1 MSTLQILVDLLHA
14 PFQGDPSLPFRTL
27 CTDSRQLQPGDVFVA
42 LRGERFDGHQFIP
55 QALAQGAVAVI
66 SEQPVAGCHFRVADT
81 LAAYQRIARGW
92 REQFSIPVVAI
103 TGSAGKTTSKEMLAA
118 ALTCY
123 GTVLKSH
130 ANHNNDIGV
139 AQTLLQMR
147 PEHQYVV
154 LEMAMRGPGEI
165 RRLAQMAQP
174 THALITHIGTAHIGR
189 LGSREAIAAAK
200 CELLQ
205 ELGEGVA
212 LLNGEDPLLLATAEQ
227 VWSGETLTY
236 GLEQGEFRG
245 NWDPLAQTVTLS
257 LPNANATKG
266 LTLPVPLPGR
276 HHALN
281 WMGVLATVYC
291 LGLDLEPLQKPVQLS
306 PGLQGRNQ
314 HLKLPGDVEIW
325 DETYNASPE
334 AMIAALQLLAQT
346 SGQRR
351 WAILGP
357 MRELG
362 EQAPMLYAEVG
373 RAAARL
379 GLDRVLLL
387 DPDGEMQPL
396 LDQNPASYCE
406 RFVEVTSLVRVLRQ
420 QVQAGDRLLFKAAR
434 AVELERVL
442 HLFLQEWQA
451 E

>member
-1 MSTLQILVDLLHA
+1 MPTLQLLADLLHT
-14 PFQGDPSLPFRTL
+14 PLQGDPSLSFRTL
-27 CTDSRQLQPGDVFVA
+27 CSDSRQVQAGDVFVA
-42 LRGERFDGHQFIP
+42 LRGEHFDGHEFIP

-66 SEQPVAGCHFRVADT
+66 SEQPVAGSHFRVADT

-92 REQFSIPVVAI
+92 RQLFSVPVIAI

-118 ALTCY
+118 ALSRY
-123 GTVLKSH
+123 GTVLKSY

-205 ELGEGVA
+205 ELGRGVA
-212 LLNGEDPLLLATAEQ
+212 LLNGEDPLLLSTAAR
-227 VWSGETLTY
+227 VWSGSTLTY
-236 GLEQGEFRG
+236 GLEQGDIRG
-245 NWDPLAQTVTLS
+245 DWDPQSQTITLQ
-257 LPNANATKG
+257 G

-281 WMGVLATVYC
+281 WMGALATVLS
-291 LGLDLEPLQKPVQLS
+291 LGLELERLQEPVQL
-306 PGLQGRNQ
+306 PATLQGRNQ

-346 SGQRR
+346 PGKRR

-362 EQAPMLYAEVG
+362 EHAPHLYREVG
-373 RAAARL
+373 RAAAPL

-387 DPDGEMQPL
+387 DPEGEMQPL
-396 LDQNPASYCE
+396 LEQKPAAQAE
-406 RFVEVTSLVRVLRQ
+406 RFQDVPSLVEVLLH

-442 HLFLQEWQA
+442 HPFLRGCQEGKLS
-451 E
+451 

>member
-1 MSTLQILVDLLHA
+1 MLTLRTVADLLQT
-14 PFQGDPSLPFRTL
+14 PLQGDPHLLGLPVQAI
-27 CTDSRQLQPGDVFVA
+27 CTDSRQLQPGSVFVA
-42 LRGERFDGHQFIP
+42 LRGERFDGHDFIP
-55 QALAQGAVAVI
+55 QALARGAVAVI
-66 SEQPVAGCHFRVADT
+66 SQRPVAGPHFQVSDT

-92 REQFSIPVVAI
+92 REQFPPSVVAI
-103 TGSAGKTTSKEMLAA
+103 TGSAGKTTTKEMLAA
-118 ALTCY
+118 ALSRY
-123 GTVLKSH
+123 GTVLKSE

-147 PEHQYVV
+147 PEHQFVV

-189 LGSREAIAAAK
+189 LGSRAAIAAAK

-205 ELGEGVA
+205 ELGQGVA
-212 LLNGEDPLLLATAEQ
+212 LLNGEDPLLLSTAASL
-227 VWSGETLTY
+227 WSGQTLTY
-236 GLEQGEFRG
+236 GLDRGDLRGE
-245 NWDPLAQTVTLS
+245 WDPQAQTVTVE
-257 LPNANATKG
+257 G

-281 WMGVLATVYC
+281 WMGVLAALRS
-291 LGLDLEPLQKPVQLS
+291 LGLDWERLREPIALPTHLE
-306 PGLQGRNQ
+306 GRNR
-314 HLKLPGDVEIW
+314 HLKLAGDVEIW

-334 AMIAALQLLAQT
+334 AMIAALHLLAQT
-346 SGQRR
+346 PGKRR

-362 EQAPMLYAEVG
+362 EHAPQLYAEVG
-373 RAAARL
+373 RAAAPL

-387 DPDGEMQPL
+387 DPEGEMQPL
-396 LDQNPASYCE
+396 LDQKPAAQAERCE
-406 RFVEVTSLVRVLRQ
+406 EVSELLEVLLH

-442 HLFLQEWQA
+442 HRFLQEWQA
-451 E
+451 

>member
-1 MSTLQILVDLLHA
+1 MLTLQTVADLLQT
-14 PFQGDPSLPFRTL
+14 PLQGDPCLLRFPIRAI
-27 CTDSRQLQPGDVFVA
+27 CTDSRQLQPGSVFVA
-42 LRGERFDGHQFIP
+42 LRGERFDGHNFIP
-55 QALAQGAVAVI
+55 QALARGAVAVI
-66 SEQPVAGCHFRVADT
+66 SQRPVAGPHFQVSDT

-92 REQFSIPVVAI
+92 REQFPPSVVAI
-103 TGSAGKTTSKEMLAA
+103 TGSAGKTTTKEMLAA
-118 ALTCY
+118 ALSRY
-123 GTVLKSH
+123 GTVLKSE

-147 PEHQYVV
+147 PEHQFVV

-189 LGSREAIAAAK
+189 LGSRAAIAAAK

-205 ELGEGVA
+205 ELGQGVA
-212 LLNGEDPLLLATAEQ
+212 LLNGEDPLLLSTAASL
-227 VWSGETLTY
+227 WSGQTLTY
-236 GLEQGEFRG
+236 GLDRGDLRGE
-245 NWDPLAQTVTLS
+245 WDPQAQTVTVE
-257 LPNANATKG
+257 G

-281 WMGVLATVYC
+281 WMGVLAALRS
-291 LGLDLEPLQKPVQLS
+291 LGLDWERLREPIALPTHLE
-306 PGLQGRNQ
+306 GRNR
-314 HLKLPGDVEIW
+314 HLKLAGDVEIW

-334 AMIAALQLLAQT
+334 AMIAALHLLAQT
-346 SGQRR
+346 PGKRR

-362 EQAPMLYAEVG
+362 EHAPQLYAEVG
-373 RAAARL
+373 RAAAPL
-379 GLDRVLLL
+379 GLDRILLL
-387 DPDGEMQPL
+387 DPEGEMQPL
-396 LDQNPASYCE
+396 LDQKPAAQAERCE
-406 RFVEVTSLVRVLRQ
+406 EVSELLEVLLH

-442 HLFLQEWQA
+442 HRFLQEWQA
-451 E
+451 

>member
-1 MSTLQILVDLLHA
+1 MPTLQMLADLLRV
-14 PFQGDPSLPFRTL
+14 PLQGDPSLPFQTL
-27 CTDSRQLQPGDVFVA
+27 CTDSRQLQAGDVFVA
-42 LRGERFDGHQFIP
+42 LRGERFDGHEFIP

-66 SEQPVAGCHFRVADT
+66 SEQPVAGSHFRVADT
-81 LAAYQRIARGW
+81 LAAYQCLARGW
-92 REQFSIPVVAI
+92 RKQFRIPVVAI
-103 TGSAGKTTSKEMLAA
+103 TGSAGKTTTKEMLAA
-118 ALTCY
+118 ALTRY
-123 GTVLKSH
+123 GTVLKSQ
-130 ANHNNDIGV
+130 ANYNNDIGV

-147 PEHQYVV
+147 PEHQFVV

-189 LGSREAIAAAK
+189 LGSRAAIAAAK

-205 ELGEGVA
+205 ELGQGVA
-212 LLNGEDPLLLATAEQ
+212 LLNGEDPLLLATAASL
-227 VWSGETLTY
+227 WSGHTLTY
-236 GLEQGEFRG
+236 GLDQGDLRAE
-245 NWDPLAQTVTLS
+245 WDPQAQTVTVE
-257 LPNANATKG
+257 G

-281 WMGVLATVYC
+281 WMGVLATLRS
-291 LGLDLEPLQKPVQLS
+291 LGLDLERLQEPVQL
-306 PGLQGRNQ
+306 PANLQGRNQ
-314 HLKLPGDVEIW
+314 HLKLPDDVEIL

-362 EQAPMLYAEVG
+362 EHAPQLYAEVG
-373 RAAARL
+373 QAAASL

-387 DPDGEMQPL
+387 DPEGEMQPL
-396 LDQNPASYCE
+396 LDQKPAAQAE
-406 RFVEVTSLVRVLRQ
+406 RFRDVSALLEVLLH

-434 AVELERVL
+434 AVELEGVL
-442 HLFLQEWQA
+442 NRFLQEWQGGRLS
-451 E
+451 

>member
-1 MSTLQILVDLLHA
+1 MLTLQTVADLLQT
-14 PFQGDPSLPFRTL
+14 PLQGDPCLLRFPIRAI
-27 CTDSRQLQPGDVFVA
+27 CTDSRQLQPGSVFVA
-42 LRGERFDGHQFIP
+42 LRGERFDGHNFIP
-55 QALAQGAVAVI
+55 QALARGAVAVI
-66 SEQPVAGCHFRVADT
+66 SQRPVAGPHFQVSDT

-92 REQFSIPVVAI
+92 REQFPPSVVAI
-103 TGSAGKTTSKEMLAA
+103 TGSAGKTTTKEMLAA
-118 ALTCY
+118 ALSRY
-123 GTVLKSH
+123 GTVLKSE

-147 PEHQYVV
+147 PEHQFVV

-189 LGSREAIAAAK
+189 LGSRAAIAAAK

-205 ELGEGVA
+205 ELGQGVA
-212 LLNGEDPLLLATAEQ
+212 LLNGEDPLLLSTAASL
-227 VWSGETLTY
+227 WSGQTLTY
-236 GLEQGEFRG
+236 GLDRGDLRGE
-245 NWDPLAQTVTLS
+245 WDPQAQTVTVE
-257 LPNANATKG
+257 G

-281 WMGVLATVYC
+281 WMGVLAALRS
-291 LGLDLEPLQKPVQLS
+291 LGLDWERLREPIALPTHLE
-306 PGLQGRNQ
+306 GRNR
-314 HLKLPGDVEIW
+314 HLKLAGDVEIW

-334 AMIAALQLLAQT
+334 AMIAALHLLAQT
-346 SGQRR
+346 PGKRR

-362 EQAPMLYAEVG
+362 EHAPQLYAEVG
-373 RAAARL
+373 RAAAPL

-387 DPDGEMQPL
+387 DPEGEMQPL
-396 LDQNPASYCE
+396 LDQKPAAQAERCE
-406 RFVEVTSLVRVLRQ
+406 EVSELLEVLLH

-442 HLFLQEWQA
+442 HRFLQEWQA
-451 E
+451 

>member
-1 MSTLQILVDLLHA
+1 MLTLRTVADLLQT
-14 PFQGDPSLPFRTL
+14 PLQGDPHLLGLPVQAI
-27 CTDSRQLQPGDVFVA
+27 CTDSRQLQPGSVFVA
-42 LRGERFDGHQFIP
+42 LRGERFDGHNFIP
-55 QALAQGAVAVI
+55 QALARGAVAVI
-66 SEQPVAGCHFRVADT
+66 SQRPVAGPHFQVSDT

-92 REQFSIPVVAI
+92 REQFPPSVVAI
-103 TGSAGKTTSKEMLAA
+103 TGSAGKTTTKEMLAA
-118 ALTCY
+118 ALSRY
-123 GTVLKSH
+123 GTVLKSE

-147 PEHQYVV
+147 PEHQFVV

-189 LGSREAIAAAK
+189 LGSRAAIAAAK

-205 ELGEGVA
+205 ELGQGVA
-212 LLNGEDPLLLATAEQ
+212 LLNGEDPLLLSTAAGL
-227 VWSGETLTY
+227 WSGQTLTY
-236 GLEQGEFRG
+236 GLDQGDLRG
-245 NWDPLAQTVTLS
+245 EWDPQAQTVTVE
-257 LPNANATKG
+257 G

-281 WMGVLATVYC
+281 WMGVLAALRS
-291 LGLDLEPLQKPVQLS
+291 LGLDWERLREPIALPTPLE
-306 PGLQGRNQ
+306 GRNR
-314 HLKLPGDVEIW
+314 HLKLAGDVEIW

-334 AMIAALQLLAQT
+334 AMIAALHLLAQT
-346 SGQRR
+346 PGKRR

-362 EQAPMLYAEVG
+362 EHAPQLYAEVG
-373 RAAARL
+373 RAAAPL

-387 DPDGEMQPL
+387 DPEGEMQPL
-396 LDQNPASYCE
+396 LDQKPAAQAERCE
-406 RFVEVTSLVRVLRQ
+406 EVSELLEVLLH

-434 AVELERVL
+434 AVELDRVL
-442 HLFLQEWQA
+442 RRFLQEWQA
-451 E
+451 

>member
-1 MSTLQILVDLLHA
+1 MLTLRTVADLLQT
-14 PFQGDPSLPFRTL
+14 PLQGDPHLLGLPVQAI
-27 CTDSRQLQPGDVFVA
+27 CTDSRQLQPGSVFVA
-42 LRGERFDGHQFIP
+42 LRGERFDGHNFIP
-55 QALAQGAVAVI
+55 QALARGAVAVI
-66 SEQPVAGCHFRVADT
+66 SQRPVAGPHFQVSDT

-92 REQFSIPVVAI
+92 REQFPPPILAI
-103 TGSAGKTTSKEMLAA
+103 TGSAGKTTTKEMLAA
-118 ALTCY
+118 ALSRY
-123 GTVLKSH
+123 GTVLKSE

-147 PEHQYVV
+147 PEHQFVV

-189 LGSREAIAAAK
+189 LGSRAAIAAAK

-205 ELGEGVA
+205 ELGQGVA
-212 LLNGEDPLLLATAEQ
+212 LLNGEDPLLLSTAASL
-227 VWSGETLTY
+227 WSGQTLTY
-236 GLEQGEFRG
+236 GLDRGDLRGE
-245 NWDPLAQTVTLS
+245 WDPQAQTVTVE
-257 LPNANATKG
+257 G

-281 WMGVLATVYC
+281 WMGVLAALC
-291 LGLDLEPLQKPVQLS
+291 SLGLDWERLREPIALPTPLE
-306 PGLQGRNQ
+306 GRNR
-314 HLKLPGDVEIW
+314 HLKLAGDVEIW

-334 AMIAALQLLAQT
+334 AMIAALHLLAQT
-346 SGQRR
+346 PGKRR

-362 EQAPMLYAEVG
+362 EHAPQLYAEVG
-373 RAAARL
+373 RAAAPL

-387 DPDGEMQPL
+387 DPEGEMQPL
-396 LDQNPASYCE
+396 LDQKPAAQAERCE
-406 RFVEVTSLVRVLRQ
+406 EVSELLEILLHH
-420 QVQAGDRLLFKAAR
+420 VQAGDRLLFKAAR

-442 HLFLQEWQA
+442 RRFLQEWQA
-451 E
+451 